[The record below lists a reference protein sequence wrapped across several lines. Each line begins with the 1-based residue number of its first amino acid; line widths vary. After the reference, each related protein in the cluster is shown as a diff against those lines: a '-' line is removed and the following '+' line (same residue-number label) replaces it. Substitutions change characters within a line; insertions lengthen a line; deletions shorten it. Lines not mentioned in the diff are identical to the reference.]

1 MRVPTVVLFLGGAC
15 LLSADP
21 ASSQPPKAAPAK
33 PTLAARIEVDEH
45 EYCFTVRFL
54 LKNDS
59 DRDAEVTYGRGDK
72 GLEVV
77 PMFHLGGGRDIYIT
91 PPTYLGLPKRSLQPN
106 VAPIPAGKE
115 ILYGTFTMG
124 YPRSEKET
132 VEDLSATIQF
142 REPAQTFETKPVRL
156 IIPAQKPGA
165 APPIVATDVSPKVP
179 DFPGEWVNSDNGDLS
194 LRLRVKS
201 ARIATPDSIVV
212 VAEIRNNRTA
222 PVTILRPFGDSYL
235 AQAVQIKIW
244 GEQGQIKYTGP
255 KLDYDLNAKAF
266 VTIAPKEVV
275 TSTLELPVTNFAG
288 TDKAGAYTLRY
299 DYSYDGGWD
308 KKVASEGVKGIW
320 HGTMCS
326 REVQLRKK

>member
-1 MRVPTVVLFLGGAC
+1 MRIPTVALILGSAC

-33 PTLAARIEVDEH
+33 PTLTARIEVEEH
-45 EYCFTVRFL
+45 EHCFSVRFF

-59 DRDAEVTYGRGDK
+59 DRDAEVTYGRGSQ
-72 GLEVV
+72 GLEIV
-77 PMFHLGGGRDIYIT
+77 PKFHLGGGREVYIT
-91 PPTYLGLPKRSLQPN
+91 PPTYIGLPKRSLQPN
-106 VAPIPAGKE
+106 VMPIPAGKE
-115 ILYGTFTMG
+115 ILYGTFSMG
-124 YPRSEKET
+124 YPPSKKES

-142 REPAQTFETKPVRL
+142 REPSLTLETKPVRL
-156 IIPAQKPGA
+156 IISAQKTGA
-165 APPIVATDVSPKVP
+165 ATPIDAPDVRPKAP
-179 DFPGEWVNSDNGDLS
+179 DTPGEWVNSDNGDLS

-201 ARIATPDSIVV
+201 ARLATQDSIFV

-235 AQAVQIKIW
+235 AQALQIKIW
-244 GEQGQIKYTGP
+244 GERGQIKYTGP
-255 KLDYDLNAKAF
+255 KFDYDLNAKAF
-266 VTIAPKEVV
+266 VTIGPKEVV
-275 TSTLELPVTNFAG
+275 ASTLELPVSSFAG

-308 KKVASEGVKGIW
+308 KKVAGEGVKGIW

>member
-1 MRVPTVVLFLGGAC
+1 MRVSIVALPLGCIC
-15 LLSADP
+15 LLCADP

-33 PTLAARIEVDEH
+33 PTLAARMEVEEH
-45 EYCFTVRFL
+45 EHCFTVRFF

-77 PMFHLGGGRDIYIT
+77 PKFHLGGGRDIYIT
-91 PPTYLGLPKRSLQPN
+91 PPTYIGLPNRSLQPN
-106 VAPIPAGKE
+106 VMPIPAGKE

-124 YPRSEKET
+124 YPRSVKET
-132 VEDLSATIQF
+132 VEELSATIRF
-142 REPAQTFETKPVRL
+142 REPAEALETKPVRL

-179 DFPGEWVNSDNGDLS
+179 DTPGEWVNSDNGDLS
-194 LRLRVKS
+194 LRLRTKS
-201 ARIATPDSIVV
+201 ARLATQDSIFV

-235 AQAVQIKIW
+235 AQALQIKIW

-266 VTIAPKEVV
+266 VAIGPKEVV

-288 TDKAGAYTLRY
+288 TDKAGTYTLRY

-308 KKVASEGVKGIW
+308 KKVAGEGVKGIW
-320 HGTMCS
+320 HGAMSS
-326 REVQLRKK
+326 REIQLRKE